1 MPLDKTLTD
10 VYRHKLDLDKYHV
23 FEALPGHFD
32 TKYPKL
38 VNFLQEYYKTLEE
51 EGAATEALNDLLLNR
66 DVTGAKVELL
76 DFIANE
82 LLMGKP
88 YYESFS
94 DKRTSLQ
101 YSNLLYRS
109 KGTEFSIKQFF
120 RVFYGLDIEVRYGKD
135 EVFYVG
141 DPNREVMIFEGGGQ
155 STGFNFPYT
164 FRGSEIFVYLQDS
177 QGEYVTLR
185 QDVDY
190 IREFS
195 RSNIRL
201 QPVDSAGLYLNPL
214 TAASFDSADNPIYD
228 SDSRLTYFGKTG
240 YVPDGSS
247 LKIESVRRSYSTIG
261 TEVTLKR
268 ITDNKFYQLY
278 GILISTPIGVPVWRE
293 AYKTFVHP
301 AGMYL
306 AGQVQINSIY
316 DFNLGPQPSFIE
328 PPPPIEVFSTAQVL
342 KRNGR
347 GLFTTSLSE
356 IGPGP
361 YGERI
366 RTRVNDMF
374 HPRNV
379 AGWHTQYGSIYQAD
393 LIEARTLDDTYADLS
408 NSINLLDEGKWYSY
422 DSDGSGNRANIKFP
436 ITLDSGNNPIQ
447 WFIDELDTM
456 RDNDA
461 GLPKPRTLRNA
472 YVNGDSD
479 GRGNTS
485 ALGLNAPNLIQYVE
499 FPLLPIDSDG
509 TIHNPSGTS

>member
-10 VYRHKLDLDKYHV
+10 TYRQKLDLDKYHV
-23 FEALPGHFD
+23 YEALPGHFD

-51 EGAATEALNDLLLNR
+51 EGAAPEALNDLLLNR

-88 YYESFS
+88 YYESFQ

-141 DPNREVMIFEGGGQ
+141 DPNEEEMIFVGQGEEGGH
-155 STGFNFPYT
+155 NFPYT
-164 FRGSEIFVYLQDS
+164 FMGSEINLYVQDS
-177 QGEYVTLR
+177 QGEYVPLR
-185 QDVDY
+185 QGIDY
-190 IREFS
+190 TREFS
-195 RSNIRL
+195 AFNIRL
-201 QPVDSAGLYLNPL
+201 TPVDSAGQYLNPL
-214 TAASFDSADNPIYD
+214 SSIGTDSSGVALYD
-228 SDSRLTYFGKTG
+228 SDDQLRFLNNTG
-240 YVPDGSS
+240 YVPVGSN
-247 LKIESVRRSYSTIG
+247 LKMVSETRSYSTIG
-261 TEVTLKR
+261 SEVTLKR

-278 GILISTPIGVPVWRE
+278 GILISTPIGVPVWRQ

-306 AGQVQINSIY
+306 AGEVQINSLY

-328 PPPPIEVFSTAQVL
+328 PPPPIDVFSTAQVL
-342 KRNGR
+342 KRNGQ
-347 GLFTTSLSE
+347 GLFSTSITE

-361 YGERI
+361 YGENI
-366 RTRVNDMF
+366 RTRVNDMT

-379 AGWHTQYGSIYQAD
+379 GGWDTQYGSIYKAD
-393 LIEARTLDDTYADLS
+393 LIEGRTLDDSYADLS
-408 NSINLLDEGKWYSY
+408 NIINYLDEDKWYGY
-422 DSDGSGNRANIKFP
+422 DSDGSGNLTTIKFASD
-436 ITLDSGNNPIQ
+436 LRDSSTAPDTV
-447 WFIDELDTM
+447 FIRDRLATM
-456 RDNDA
+456 A
-461 GLPKPRTLRNA
+461 GSSSGRLKNA
-472 YVNGDSD
+472 FLNGDSD
-479 GRGNTS
+479 GLGNTTM
-485 ALGLNAPNLIQYVE
+485 LGLNGQNLIQYTE
-499 FPLLPIDSDG
+499 YPLLPVDSDG
-509 TIHNPSGTS
+509 GFQG